1 MIDRIEPKPRMAL
14 RTIDAVRGLAALV
27 VVLFHYGGVVL
38 PTLAPHPL
46 EGLLAFGEY
55 GVEVFFVLSGF
66 VIPYSMVRGGY
77 GWSALG
83 PFMWKRYLRIAPL
96 AYFSALLMVGYHL
109 LSQILLGRPVQSH
122 DWPGI
127 DAASVIGNL
136 LFHPQL
142 LGSSWFNFVFWTL
155 AVELQFYF
163 AIALML
169 PMLLQARL
177 AAVNAAIMVALL
189 GLSLIVNEGFI
200 LHCGYFI
207 LGVAA
212 FLHRH
217 GSIGVRA
224 FLAVSI
230 TSMAALLLREQWAP
244 VGLSMATTGLLLWR
258 PGLGSRFTDWLGA
271 ISYCLYLMHVPVGYF
286 CESALKRIT
295 GLHELA
301 WGKILLLFVYTGIAV
316 LAAHLLYHV
325 AERPWLE
332 RLKRIRISGGPS
344 RTSGMGTPG
353 SNGSRR

>member
-230 TSMAALLLREQWAP
+230 TSMAALLLREQRAP
-244 VGLSMATTGLLLWR
+244 VGLSMG
-258 PGLGSRFTDWLGA
+258 
-271 ISYCLYLMHVPVGYF
+271 C
-286 CESALKRIT
+286 
-295 GLHELA
+295 
-301 WGKILLLFVYTGIAV
+301 
-316 LAAHLLYHV
+316 LLYT
-325 AERPWLE
+325 
-332 RLKRIRISGGPS
+332 SPS
-344 RTSGMGTPG
+344 PRD
-353 SNGSRR
+353 